1 MEQRRQGARASR
13 RPFGRRQGRAEERE
27 RYLMRVAHPSRPK
40 LVPPEGSPLLDLA
53 EVEVAYG
60 GIKALKG
67 ISLQVFPGEIVAMIG
82 ANGAGKTTTLKT
94 VMGLI
99 PLAGGTIKLAGASLA
114 GRATEARVEAGI
126 SLVPEGRAIFPNL
139 TVRENLELGA
149 YLHRDP
155 RTMKETIEDVTALFP
170 RLGERMK
177 QEGGTL
183 SGGEQQM
190 LAIGRAL
197 MARPALLLLDE
208 PSLGIAP
215 KLVQQIFEAIAQ
227 IAKSGVTILLVEQNT
242 RIALATSQR
251 AYVLRTG
258 EIALEGLSKDLAT
271 NSEIQAAYLGG

>member
-1 MEQRRQGARASR
+1 MKTQHQHRA
-13 RPFGRRQGRAEERE
+13 PPRAE
-27 RYLMRVAHPSRPK
+27 PGK
-40 LVPPEGSPLLDLA
+40 PLLQVNDLA
-53 EVEVAYG
+53 VAYG

-67 ISLQVFPGEIVAMIG
+67 VSLEVRRGEIVAMIG

-94 VMGLI
+94 IVRLLPIASGSI
-99 PLAGGTIKLAGASLA
+99 VYDGKDLASAV
-114 GRATEARVEAGI
+114 TEELTAEGI

-149 YLHRDP
+149 WNHKHLP
-155 RTMKETIEDVTALFP
+155 TMTETIEDVVKLFP

-190 LAIGRAL
+190 LAIGRAM
-197 MARPALLLLDE
+197 MARPAMLLLDE

-215 KLVQQIFEAIAQ
+215 RLVADIFEAIGQ
-227 IAKSGVTILLVEQNT
+227 IAKAGTTILLVEQNT
-242 RIALATSQR
+242 RLALKYSTR

-258 EIALEGLSKDLAT
+258 EIAMTGPSKELAA
-271 NSEIQAAYLGG
+271 NEEIKKAYLGG

>member
-1 MEQRRQGARASR
+1 
-13 RPFGRRQGRAEERE
+13 
-27 RYLMRVAHPSRPK
+27 MRVLHPTRPPLALADKSPMLK
-40 LVPPEGSPLLDLA
+40 LTDVK
-53 EVEVAYG
+53 VAYG

-67 ISLQVFPGEIVAMIG
+67 ISLEVMPGEIVAMIG
-82 ANGAGKTTTLKT
+82 ANGAGKTTTLKSIARLLPVASGT
-94 VMGLI
+94 IEL
-99 PLAGGTIKLAGASLA
+99 GGTNIAGLSTEDMVAAGVSLA
-114 GRATEARVEAGI
+114 
-126 SLVPEGRAIFPNL
+126 PEGRAIFSNL

-155 RTMKETIEDVTALFP
+155 KTIADTMEDVTRLFP

-197 MARPALLLLDE
+197 MARPQLLLLDE

-215 KLVQQIFEAIAQ
+215 KLVQQIFEAIQ
-227 IAKSGVTILLVEQNT
+227 KIAASGVTILLVEQNT
-242 RIALATSQR
+242 RLALKTSKR

-258 EIALEGLSKDLAT
+258 EIALSGLSADLAKDP
-271 NSEIQAAYLGG
+271 EIQAAYLGG